1 MRTSIA
7 TPVTAVALALSW
19 SAGTL
24 AQRGALPPPM
34 VREGVTERISDHVH
48 VIPDGSVSL
57 VPNVT
62 IVVGSRATLVVDTG
76 LGARN
81 GEAVLREV
89 AKVSRNA
96 ELYLV
101 TTHVH
106 PEHDLGAHAFPPSTT
121 MIRSRAQVDEIAAT
135 GLTLSER
142 FASFSPLTAE
152 LLQGAEFREADIVFE
167 EEHLLDLGGVTARIM
182 AMGFNHTA
190 GDTAVFV
197 EPDAVLVSGDIVMQ
211 ALPAIGGGA
220 RLSTW
225 LQSFDRFEALAPTRI
240 VPSHGPMGDA
250 SMIAAYRGYL
260 TAVQERVAAR
270 KQEGHT
276 LDETVAL
283 VQDDLQDRYDRNR
296 MAAAIRAA
304 FDEARE

>member
-1 MRTSIA
+1 MRTSIPTA
-7 TPVTAVALALSW
+7 LIAVALVLCW
-19 SAGTL
+19 SAGAF

-81 GEAVLREV
+81 GEAVLREA
-89 AKVSRNA
+89 AKVSRNT

-106 PEHDLGAHAFPPSTT
+106 PEHDLGAHAFPASAT

-135 GLTLSER
+135 GLELSRR

-152 LLQGAEFREADIVFE
+152 LLEGAAFRPADIVFD
-167 EEHLLDLGGVTARIM
+167 EEHVLDLGGVTARIM
-182 AMGFNHTA
+182 AMGFNHTP

-197 EPDAVLVSGDIVMQ
+197 VPDAVLVSGDIVMT
-211 ALPAIGGGA
+211 ALPAIGGGS

-225 LQSFDRFEALAPTRI
+225 LQSFDRFAALGPRRI

-250 SMIAAYRGYL
+250 SMIDAYRTYL
-260 TAVQERVAAR
+260 TAVRSRVAAR
-270 KQEGHT
+270 KAEGHT
-276 LDETVAL
+276 LDEAAGL

-304 FDEARE
+304 WDEVP